1 MNLAL
6 LTDRPHSNYG
16 AELNLLALGDLCQ
29 AAGHRVTAVSIASG
43 VFLEEAA
50 TRGFEPLLVPL
61 PERLASITTGGLR
74 ATPATLARM
83 AVFGAQLHQHLHRAD
98 MDVVVTSS
106 TRAAAMMWPGRLR
119 APGLVWYAQM
129 LTRPSGASAA
139 AAAAAGH
146 IALIAPGVERSIP
159 QPLQWLRRR
168 RTAVL
173 PPWRDVAA
181 YAVPGRTRRTTKTE
195 LSVVT
200 VGKVTP
206 RKGIRL
212 LIDAAALAG
221 DRGCSVTITVVGAPS
236 GPADE
241 TYADE
246 ARRRAQELGVTVNWA
261 GWQDDVAP
269 FLSDADVFAL
279 VSDREGLPGAALE
292 AMAAGLAVLVTDTGP
307 IADLVRSTGSG
318 VVVEQGDVSAVAA
331 RLVDL
336 TTDPDATA
344 TMGQRG
350 AYAAESFSPEATDAA
365 FGAILNLMSPRSSR
379 SFGAVR

>member
-1 MNLAL
+1 
-6 LTDRPHSNYG
+6 
-16 AELNLLALGDLCQ
+16 
-29 AAGHRVTAVSIASG
+29 
-43 VFLEEAA
+43 
-50 TRGFEPLLVPL
+50 
-61 PERLASITTGGLR
+61 
-74 ATPATLARM
+74 
-83 AVFGAQLHQHLHRAD
+83 
-98 MDVVVTSS
+98 
-106 TRAAAMMWPGRLR
+106 
-119 APGLVWYAQM
+119 
-129 LTRPSGASAA
+129 
-139 AAAAAGH
+139 
-146 IALIAPGVERSIP
+146 
-159 QPLQWLRRR
+159 
-168 RTAVL
+168 
-173 PPWRDVAA
+173 
-181 YAVPGRTRRTTKTE
+181 
-195 LSVVT
+195 
-200 VGKVTP
+200 
-206 RKGIRL
+206 KGIRL